1 MYIHN
6 YQIHN
11 VLNAYRKQL
20 SQSPAKAGPERPSQT
35 PSDDRVP
42 VSKKGRPPAIVNQIS
57 TEIIDRIARF
67 GPKSEFDNVV
77 ANQLAPPNAEESEQ
91 NGLDFTYSMIDEQNR
106 KTMQT
111 RAMNSL
117 NSLKYQDTMKSPA
130 SNDTTRDQAPTDGA
144 LENMHKTPNEW
155 KG

>member
-20 SQSPAKAGPERPSQT
+20 SQSPGNAGAERPFRPPTGDKAT
-35 PSDDRVP
+35 PSN
-42 VSKKGRPPAIVNQIS
+42 KGQAPAIVNQIS

-67 GPKSEFDNVV
+67 GPQSEFDNTV
-77 ANQLAPPNAEESEQ
+77 ANQLAAPKSDGSEQ
-91 NGLDFTYSMIDEQNR
+91 DAIDFTYSMIDDQNR
-106 KTMQT
+106 KTTQ
-111 RAMNSL
+111 RLPMNSL
-117 NSLKYQDTMKSPA
+117 NALKYQDTIQSPA
-130 SNDTTRDQAPTDGA
+130 PKDKGKDQVPTSGLLDK
-144 LENMHKTPNEW
+144 NHKTQSEW